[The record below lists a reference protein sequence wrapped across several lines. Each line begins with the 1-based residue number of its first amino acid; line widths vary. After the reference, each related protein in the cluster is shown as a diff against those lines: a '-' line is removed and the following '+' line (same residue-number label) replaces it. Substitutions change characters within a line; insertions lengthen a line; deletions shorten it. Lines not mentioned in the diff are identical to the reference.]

1 MSKLKINNLSC
12 QRGYNLLFK
21 NLSFELNSGEVLK
34 ISGPNG
40 SGKTSLMKILAGLN
54 SFETGSIEYDNIKIN
69 SEKYN
74 LDFLYLGHLAALSP
88 ELSCLENLKYTAHL
102 GNNNLNP
109 DFSDALTKV
118 GLEKFEN
125 ELVGKLS
132 AGQKKR
138 IALSL
143 LFITQSKVWLLDEPF
158 SALDSQAIKIIESRI
173 EEHCNS
179 GGLCIL
185 TTHQDC
191 NIENIKEISLWT
203 SSS

>member
-1 MSKLKINNLSC
+1 MSKLIVNNLSC
-12 QRGYNLLFK
+12 QRGYKLLFE

-34 ISGPNG
+34 VSGPNG
-40 SGKTSLMKILAGLN
+40 SGKTSLMKILAGLS
-54 SFETGSIEYDNIKIN
+54 SFETGSIDYDDTKIN
-69 SEKYN
+69 SERYN

-88 ELSCLENLKYTAHL
+88 ELSCLENLKYTMRL
-102 GNNNLNP
+102 GNDNLDL
-109 DFSDALTKV
+109 DFSDALKKV

-158 SALDSQAIKIIESRI
+158 SALDSKAIKIIETRV
-173 EEHCNS
+173 EDHCNS
-179 GGLCIL
+179 GGICIL
-185 TTHQDC
+185 TTHQEC
-191 NIENIKEISLWT
+191 NIKNLKEISL
-203 SSS
+203 

>member
-74 LDFLYLGHLAALSP
+74 LDLLYLGHLAALSP

-102 GNNNLNP
+102 GNNNLNL
-109 DFSDALTKV
+109 DFSNALTKV

-185 TTHQDC
+185 TTHQEC
-191 NIENIKEISLWT
+191 SIENIKEISL
-203 SSS
+203 

>member
-12 QRGYNLLFK
+12 QRGYNLLFE

-40 SGKTSLMKILAGLN
+40 SGKTSLMKILSGLN

-191 NIENIKEISLWT
+191 NIENIKEISL
-203 SSS
+203 